1 MPRSLSHLDVDS
13 DQAWEIVHRRDR
25 AWDGKLFYAVR
36 TTGIYC
42 RPSCPS
48 RRPKPANV
56 AFFATAAEAESAGF
70 RACHR
75 CAPDSPTGTT
85 TERRLGRA
93 LQYIDGHL
101 DERITLKRLG
111 AIVGLSPFHLQR
123 AFKDAVGMSPR
134 EYQSARRLAAMKGRL
149 RDGEGVSQAVW
160 SAGYG
165 SVRGAYESAAEGMG
179 MTPGQYRTGAPGVP
193 IRYALADTRF
203 GALIVAWTPRGVC
216 AVMVADGED
225 ELVAALAREFP
236 AAELAHHVVASDWLE
251 PIVRYLEGTD
261 PGLVVPLHLHGSN
274 FQLRVW
280 SALRDIPLG
289 EVRSY
294 REVAEAIGAPMASR
308 AVARAC
314 ATNRAALL
322 VPCHRV
328 VRSDGSLAGYR
339 WGQDR
344 KRRLLEHERRLAQQA
359 EEENR

>member
-1 MPRSLSHLDVDS
+1 
-13 DQAWEIVHRRDR
+13 
-25 AWDGKLFYAVR
+25 
-36 TTGIYC
+36 
-42 RPSCPS
+42 
-48 RRPKPANV
+48 
-56 AFFATAAEAESAGF
+56 
-70 RACHR
+70 
-75 CAPDSPTGTT
+75 
-85 TERRLGRA
+85 
-93 LQYIDGHL
+93 
-101 DERITLKRLG
+101 
-111 AIVGLSPFHLQR
+111 
-123 AFKDAVGMSPR
+123 MSPR
-134 EYQSARRLAAMKGRL
+134 EYQSARRLEAMKGRL
-149 RDGEGVSQAVW
+149 RDGEDVSQAVW

-179 MTPGQYRTGAPGVP
+179 MTPGEYRTGAPGVP

-216 AVMVADGED
+216 AVMVADDGD
-225 ELVAALAREFP
+225 ALVTAVAREFP
-236 AAELAHHVVASDWLE
+236 AAVLADHVGASEWLE

-280 SALRDIPLG
+280 NALRDIPLG

-314 ATNRAALL
+314 ATNQAALL

-328 VRSDGSLAGYR
+328 ARSDGSLGGYR
-339 WGQDR
+339 WGEDR

-359 EEENR
+359 EEGNR